1 MNAHERQV
9 YEMGR
14 SAGVEWILGRL
25 LSDLRN
31 AGIASEDITDFT
43 MAIENVAKPAGHN
56 GEDAETYCKGV
67 TQAIADIE
75 GYSNR

>member
-31 AGIASEDITDFT
+31 AGIASEDITDCK
-43 MAIENVAKPAGHN
+43 VAVEKVGKPIGLN
-56 GEDAETYCKGV
+56 GEDAERFRNGV
-67 TQAIADIE
+67 TQAIAEIDM
-75 GYSNR
+75 YSEV